1 VTEHFDVL
9 IVGAG
14 LSGISAA
21 YHLQTRCPD
30 KTFAVLEA
38 RDCIGGTWDLFRY
51 PGVRSDSDMF
61 TLGYRWKPWRNAKS
75 IADGA
80 SILEYVREAARETG
94 VERKIRFQQRMQRA
108 SWSSDRARWTLEV
121 ETGAE
126 DSGAETRRYTC
137 NFLYMCTGYYRYAA
151 GYDPHIQGQESFEG
165 RIVHPQHWP
174 SDLSYAGK
182 RVVVIGSG
190 ATAMT
195 LVPELARDA
204 EHVVMLQRSPT
215 YVFSAPASDPVA
227 EKLRKSL
234 PPKAAYSVARWKSV
248 LSGALF
254 FRIARRAPRFAK
266 ESLLRSVREALGPSY
281 DVAKH
286 FTPRYGVWEQRV
298 CLIPDGDLFESLRS
312 GRAEVVTDQIDR
324 ITPTGI
330 SLKSGQ
336 ELAADLIVKATGL
349 ELEVAGGC
357 EFTVDGRRFEP
368 AESFNYKG
376 CMFTG
381 MPNFIYTFGYTN
393 ASWTLKADLIA
404 EFVCRLLRQMQ
415 AKGADR
421 CMPRDPAPDVG
432 RVPWL
437 DFSSSYVKRALSR
450 LPSQGAKRPYR
461 LYQNYLL
468 DLLLLRYGRIEDG
481 VLELASMDKRAERAQ
496 RQQDQDQDERAEQ
509 ALPRAQP
516 QHPRA

>member
-1 VTEHFDVL
+1 MTEHFDVL

-14 LSGISAA
+14 LSGIGAA

-30 KTFAVLEA
+30 KTFAILEA
-38 RDCIGGTWDLFRY
+38 RDRLGGTWDLFRY

-94 VERKIRFQQRMQRA
+94 VERKIRYQQRMQRA
-108 SWSSDRARWTLEV
+108 SWSSDHARWTLEV
-121 ETGAE
+121 QNETG
-126 DSGAETRRYTC
+126 ETRRYTC
-137 NFLYMCTGYYRYAA
+137 NFLYMCTGYYRYSS
-151 GYDPHIQGQESFEG
+151 GYDPHIEGQESFEG

-174 SDLSYAGK
+174 SDLRYAGK

-195 LVPELARDA
+195 LVPELAREA

-215 YVFSAPASDPVA
+215 YVFSAPAQDPVA
-227 EKLRKSL
+227 TKLRKSL
-234 PPKAAYSVARWKSV
+234 PPKAAYSIARWKSV
-248 LSGALF
+248 LMGALF
-254 FRIARRAPRFAK
+254 FRVARRAPRFAK
-266 ESLLRSVREALGPSY
+266 ETLLRAVREALGPSF
-281 DVAKH
+281 DIAKH

-312 GRAEVVTDQIDR
+312 GRAEVVTDQIER
-324 ITPTGI
+324 ITPTG
-330 SLKSGQ
+330 LRLQSGQ
-336 ELAADLIVKATGL
+336 ELSADLIVKATGL

-357 EFTVDGRRFEP
+357 DFTVDGRRFEP
-368 AESFNYKG
+368 SQSFNYKG

-381 MPNFIYTFGYTN
+381 MPNFVYTFGYTN

-404 EFVCRLLRQMQ
+404 EFVCRLLRRMQ

-421 CMPRDPAPDVG
+421 CLPRDPGPDVR

-437 DFSSSYVKRALSR
+437 DFSSSYVQRALSR
-450 LPSQGAKRPYR
+450 LPAQGAKRPYR
-461 LYQNYLL
+461 LHQNYLL
-468 DLLLLRYGRIEDG
+468 DLMLLRYGRIEDG
-481 VLELASMDKRAERAQ
+481 VLELSATRQHAPEERLVQ
-496 RQQDQDQDERAEQ
+496 TERTEQ
-509 ALPRAQP
+509 TLPVVQP
-516 QHPRA
+516 EHPHA